1 MSRRRNRAGEKNVA
15 RETIR
20 IRLKAHG
27 GHVPRGLDLLHDPL
41 FNKGT
46 AFSEAER
53 DALGLRGLLP
63 AHVCAMEEQVERVM
77 EGFYRQ
83 PTPLDKYIYLNA
95 LHDRNETLFFR
106 VVMDRAEEMMPI
118 IYTPTVGQACQM
130 FGHIFQ
136 RPRGIFVSA
145 RDRGRVARVLRNWP
159 YREEVAAICVTDGER
174 ILGLGDQGADG
185 MGIPVGK
192 LALYTVCA
200 GVRPITTLPVML
212 DVGTDNQA
220 LLQDPLYIGIKQRR
234 IRGPEYDA
242 LVEEF
247 VQAVQEVFPHALLQF
262 EDFGNAN
269 AFRLLRKYRERL
281 CTFNDDIQG
290 TGAVTLAALIS
301 ALRITGGQLGA
312 QTVLCLGAGE
322 AAVGI
327 CDMIVAAMRG
337 EGAPEAEARG
347 RCWLVD
353 SQGLVVEG
361 RGGLAGHKL
370 PYAHRHAPVADFAAA
385 VRALRP
391 TAIIGVSGQAGGFSR
406 AVVEAMAEINER
418 PVIFALSNPTS
429 KAECTAEEA
438 YGWSGGRAIFASG
451 SPFPPVRLEG
461 RSFVPGQCNNAY
473 IFPGVALGVIAS
485 RARQVSD
492 EMFFVAARTL
502 AHRVEPPDLEQ
513 GRLFPPLAR
522 IREVSA
528 EIAAA
533 VAEVAWERGLAR
545 GHRPRDLPAHIREQM
560 YEPVYQSYV

>member
-1 MSRRRNRAGEKNVA
+1 
-15 RETIR
+15 
-20 IRLKAHG
+20 
-27 GHVPRGLDLLHDPL
+27 PL

-63 AHVCAMEEQVERVM
+63 AHVCTMEEQLTRVM
-77 EGFYRQ
+77 EGFRRQ
-83 PTPLDKYIYLNA
+83 PTPLDKYIYLNG

-106 VVMDRAEEMMPI
+106 LVMDNAEEMMPI

-145 RDRGRVARVLRNWP
+145 RDRGHMARVLRNWP

-192 LALYTVCA
+192 LSLYTVCA

-212 DVGTDNQA
+212 DVGTDNEA
-220 LLQDPLYIGIKQRR
+220 LLEDPLYIGIKQRR

-247 VQAVQEVFPHALLQF
+247 VQAVGDVFPHALLQF
-262 EDFGNAN
+262 EDFGNSN
-269 AFRLLRKYRERL
+269 AFRLLRKYRDRI

-290 TGAVTLAALIS
+290 TGAVTLAAMYS
-301 ALRITGGQLGA
+301 ALRVTGGKLSE

-327 CDMIVAAMRG
+327 CDLIVAAMR
-337 EGAPEAEARG
+337 EHGASEAEARG

-353 SQGLVVEG
+353 SHGLVVKG
-361 RGGLAGHKL
+361 RGGLAEHKL
-370 PYAHRHAPVADFAAA
+370 PYAHEHAPVADFPGA

-391 TAIIGVSGQAGGFSR
+391 SAIIGVSGQGGGFGR
-406 AVVEAMAEINER
+406 EAVEAMAEINPR
-418 PVIFALSNPTS
+418 PMVFALSNPTS

-438 YGWSGGRAIFASG
+438 YTWSGGRAIFASG

-461 RSFVPGQCNNAY
+461 RTFVPGQCNNAY
-473 IFPGVALGVIAS
+473 IFPGLALGVIAS
-485 RARQVSD
+485 RARHVSD
-492 EMFFVAARTL
+492 EMFFRAAKTL
-502 AHRVEPPDLEQ
+502 AHLVEPSDLEQ

-522 IREVSA
+522 IREVSTQ
-528 EIAAA
+528 IAAA
-533 VAEVAWERGLAR
+533 TADIAWQRGLAR
-545 GHRPRDLPAHIREQM
+545 GHRPRDLAAHIQEQM
-560 YEPVYQSYV
+560 YQPAYHAYV